1 MHSTGV
7 SSATRAFLL
16 AMLSFLAGVLNGL
29 LGTGGGMLLLFSLGM
44 LLSGERG
51 KEAFVISSVGVLTF
65 SLVSAFFYGRG
76 GSLDTAALP
85 RFALPAAAGGILG
98 AILLDKISTRWLKRL
113 FAGLMLYSG
122 LKLVGVFG

>member
-1 MHSTGV
+1 MQTTGL
-7 SSATRAFLL
+7 SSASRALLL
-16 AMLSFLAGVLNGL
+16 AVLSFFAGMLNGL
-29 LGTGGGMLLLFSLGM
+29 LGTGGGMVLFFSLGM

-51 KEAFVISSVGVLTF
+51 KEAFVISSVGVLAF
-65 SLVSAFFYGRG
+65 SVVSAFFYGRG

-98 AILLDKISTRWLKRL
+98 AFLLEKIGTKWLRRL

-122 LKLVGVFG
+122 LKLIGVFG